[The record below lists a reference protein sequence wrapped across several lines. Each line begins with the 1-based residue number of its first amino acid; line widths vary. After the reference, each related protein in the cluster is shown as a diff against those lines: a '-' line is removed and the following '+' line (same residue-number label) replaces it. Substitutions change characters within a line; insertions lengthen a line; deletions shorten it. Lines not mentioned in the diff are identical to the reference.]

1 MLNRRD
7 LLGSVAVTAV
17 AASISEGCLRNEIC
31 GSFK

>member
-1 MLNRRD
+1 MLTRRD

-17 AASISEGCLRNEIC
+17 GASLSEECLRNEIC